1 MLKNIIFDLDDTLLD
16 FKRGEYEGLR
26 DIFIAQGI
34 KDLDKVFQTYN
45 KINTQVWLQIEN
57 GHPAQP
63 LLNTRFSDTL
73 AQFGIS
79 ADGGQLEKTYR
90 AKLNQNYHV
99 IPGAIE
105 LLDSLKQQNYQFIVG
120 TNGVAKTQYAR
131 LQGAGLMP
139 YFDDVFISEEIGYNK
154 PNPQFFTHILKHGHH
169 ITRNNTVMV
178 GDRLSADIQGAVN
191 AALPNIWFNPR
202 NEQSSTTIQPDYV
215 AQNYHDMLTIITQN
229 MS

>member
-105 LLDSLKQQNYQFIVG
+105 LLDSLKQQNYQLIVG

-139 YFDDVFISEEIGYNK
+139 YFDDVFIFS
-154 PNPQFFTHILKHGHH
+154 
-169 ITRNNTVMV
+169 
-178 GDRLSADIQGAVN
+178 
-191 AALPNIWFNPR
+191 
-202 NEQSSTTIQPDYV
+202 
-215 AQNYHDMLTIITQN
+215 
-229 MS
+229 